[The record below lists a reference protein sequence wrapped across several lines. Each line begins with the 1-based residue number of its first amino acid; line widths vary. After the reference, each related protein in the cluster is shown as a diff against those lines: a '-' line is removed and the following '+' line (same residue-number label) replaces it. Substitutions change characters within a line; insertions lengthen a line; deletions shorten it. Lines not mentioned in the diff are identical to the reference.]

1 MKEKKYKYVEDVM
14 EDYLQL
20 IDEQIEI
27 PLTIAQAREKQISL
41 MDDVTGNVLKKGDAE
56 NVFKG
61 FMQLKKTE
69 ERKAEIQMELTE
81 LEDLLKEFLH
91 YINGNKLSYER
102 KDELDKQKVTYLF
115 WLEEGVI
122 KCNR

>member
-56 NVFKG
+56 DVFKV